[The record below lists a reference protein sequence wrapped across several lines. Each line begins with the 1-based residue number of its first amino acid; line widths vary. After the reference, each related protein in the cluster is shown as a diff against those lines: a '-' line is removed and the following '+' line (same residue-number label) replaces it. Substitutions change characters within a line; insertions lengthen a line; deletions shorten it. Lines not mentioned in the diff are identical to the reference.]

1 MAPRQLLLELEEV
14 DTAAAKG
21 PKRVR
26 ADSTNEGSTQMV
38 SASIDPFEPTAAE
51 LAGDDP
57 AVCEMDTTPQGQE
70 TQFSNDRAPAL
81 DDKAISD
88 QKQHYTLAFTQV
100 TEGKPFARIDP
111 KKANFEVY
119 ANAAQAGL
127 EPINPM
133 CISAPPTGPILYAC
147 TEQYTKD
154 YIMLYP
160 GGIDVEATKE
170 GEPKV
175 HFKVSSRPSNKP
187 NPAKRRVAANIL
199 NRIAITVQHY
209 ELRGLA
215 QFLKPTD
222 IAAGWAALGFD
233 PINPR
238 WGQNKMTNPDGE
250 TALGGRNS
258 VIWIDLTYPTRRS
271 GHLWGPLP
279 NSHQGALQHWRPH
292 PYLWVFHLWHES
304 PPRHS

>member
-1 MAPRQLLLELEEV
+1 MSPGKHIHPRLSY
-14 DTAAAKG
+14 A
-21 PKRVR
+21 RV
-26 ADSTNEGSTQMV
+26 AHHPPMHNAQMV

-57 AVCEMDTTPQGQE
+57 AVCEMDTTPQGQVNTPRQLPATLTPTHPSQE

-154 YIMLYP
+154 YIMLYRTSSVQLTHCGTP
-160 GGIDVEATKE
+160 GL
-170 GEPKV
+170 PL
-175 HFKVSSRPSNKP
+175 
-187 NPAKRRVAANIL
+187 AKL
-199 NRIAITVQHY
+199 RISEY
-209 ELRGLA
+209 E
-215 QFLKPTD
+215 
-222 IAAGWAALGFD
+222 
-233 PINPR
+233 
-238 WGQNKMTNPDGE
+238 
-250 TALGGRNS
+250 
-258 VIWIDLTYPTRRS
+258 
-271 GHLWGPLP
+271 
-279 NSHQGALQHWRPH
+279 
-292 PYLWVFHLWHES
+292 
-304 PPRHS
+304 